1 MKILDLNLDNYD
13 ALVFDLDGTLVDS
26 MPYHNKA
33 WIDTFA
39 SFGVQITEDFLFST
53 AGMGSER
60 LIALVA
66 EKKGITLNIE
76 EVSNKKR
83 EMYNQMMPKVD
94 LLAPMMDVVKH
105 YYKKKTMAIV
115 TGGSHT
121 TVDVLLPK
129 LGIEHYFD
137 SIVCAD
143 DTKLGKDS
151 VEPYLLAEKQLS
163 VDITKCVFFDDGD
176 VGLEGAK
183 KAGMTVVHVDSHKE
197 EFFIAV
203 K

>member
-33 WIDTFA
+33 WIETFA
-39 SFGVQITEDFLFST
+39 SFGVSVSEDFLFST

-66 EKKGITLNIE
+66 KEKGIDLDVS

-83 EMYNQMMPKVD
+83 DMYNSMMPKVE
-94 LLAPMMDVVKH
+94 LLNPMMDVVKH
-105 YYKKKTMAIV
+105 YYQKKPLAIV

-129 LGIEHYFD
+129 LQIEHYFS

-151 VEPYLLAEKQLS
+151 IEPYQLADSQLGL
-163 VDITKCVFFDDGD
+163 DIKKCIFFDDGD

-183 KAGMTVVHVDSHKE
+183 KAGMTVVHVDSHHPD
-197 EFFIAV
+197 FFVAV

>member
-33 WIDTFA
+33 WIETFA
-39 SFGVQITEDFLFST
+39 SFGVSVSEDFLFST

-66 EKKGITLNIE
+66 KEKGVDLDVS

-83 EMYNQMMPKVD
+83 DMYNSMMPKVE
-94 LLAPMMDVVKH
+94 LLNPMMDVVKH
-105 YYKKKTMAIV
+105 YYQKKPLAIV

-121 TVDVLLPK
+121 PVDVCYQSFK
-129 LGIEHYFD
+129 LNIIFQALFVLM
-137 SIVCAD
+137 I
-143 DTKLGKDS
+143 
-151 VEPYLLAEKQLS
+151 PN
-163 VDITKCVFFDDGD
+163 
-176 VGLEGAK
+176 
-183 KAGMTVVHVDSHKE
+183 
-197 EFFIAV
+197 
-203 K
+203 